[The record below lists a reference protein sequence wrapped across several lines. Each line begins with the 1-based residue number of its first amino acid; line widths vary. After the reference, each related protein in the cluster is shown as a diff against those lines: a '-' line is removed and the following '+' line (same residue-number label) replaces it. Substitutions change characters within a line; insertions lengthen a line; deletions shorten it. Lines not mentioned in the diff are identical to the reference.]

1 MLKKKSL
8 WLLPL
13 NMVVTTYFYYE
24 KVRTTMRTAIVLN
37 LLKVNVLLIQRIS
50 ISEMQLTTSKCLF

>member
-13 NMVVTTYFYYE
+13 NMVVTAYFYYE
-24 KVRTTMRTAIVLN
+24 KVRRTMRTAIVLN
-37 LLKVNVLLIQRIS
+37 LRKVNVLLIQRIS